1 MAGLRRLLK
10 NIKGTVGDSEVDQVI
25 ATAATVYAVEHRDA
39 SAGASL
45 GAQLSCPHRRVLVYI
60 TCQSLELAFRAAAE
74 GGRPGDLLL
83 VMSEAAQAG
92 DRKVEGMC
100 RAALPP

>member
-1 MAGLRRLLK
+1 MFR
-10 NIKGTVGDSEVDQVI
+10 EVLCPRDRCLAILWVI
-25 ATAATVYAVEHRDA
+25 
-39 SAGASL
+39 L
-45 GAQLSCPHRRVLVYI
+45 MQPP
-60 TCQSLELAFRAAAE
+60 FRAAAE